1 MTNEV
6 FDPASAKAIEE
17 LAKTGSKA
25 MAAGTGLK
33 PPFQVT
39 SMSILSL

>member
-17 LAKTGSKA
+17 LAKNRIEGYGRGHWS
-25 MAAGTGLK
+25 
-33 PPFQVT
+33 
-39 SMSILSL
+39 